1 MINIQK
7 MLGNDTMHQGVLQV
21 SRDNMRAAVS
31 EKPEASQK
39 PKPMIDMREFGKG
52 NKIDVSA

>member
-7 MLGNDTMHQGVLQV
+7 MLETDTLHQGVLQAA
-21 SRDNMRAAVS
+21 RDNMRAEVS
-31 EKPEASQK
+31 TKEESPLKA
-39 PKPMIDMREFGKG
+39 KPMIDMKEFGKG